1 MVAPVLSES
10 RLRRAADWRN
20 EFATA
25 FLASPRV
32 KAIALAALHKQ
43 DAPYDELYSLKAD
56 ACMVLLTKYAD
67 VLDEPARMLTVTAEI
82 MDRLAMRARVA
93 AAIDARKISLSV
105 MEGADAEALDFAAF
119 GDYAHSV
126 NEQQSTDESPPW
138 AGISQSHAAAV
149 ALASC
154 RDRLALRLTQ
164 VTRPDGVRAA
174 LVDDSSLPRT
184 RAPAAAPF
192 AGRDTPERARVMRL
206 AVVTGLRYAQLR
218 ELLRW
223 STPDWNAMLNAR
235 ERAVPRD
242 LSALVALES
251 TLLDEQKLAEF
262 EMVQSHGFSWLLAM
276 WARRMQIPSDSPE
289 ATVRAL
295 ALRLNDRTL
304 MRKSSPSL
312 RARFSLH
319 QRLKPYFCE

>member
-1 MVAPVLSES
+1 
-10 RLRRAADWRN
+10 
-20 EFATA
+20 
-25 FLASPRV
+25 
-32 KAIALAALHKQ
+32 
-43 DAPYDELYSLKAD
+43 
-56 ACMVLLTKYAD
+56 
-67 VLDEPARMLTVTAEI
+67 
-82 MDRLAMRARVA
+82 
-93 AAIDARKISLSV
+93 
-105 MEGADAEALDFAAF
+105 
-119 GDYAHSV
+119 
-126 NEQQSTDESPPW
+126 
-138 AGISQSHAAAV
+138 
-149 ALASC
+149 
-154 RDRLALRLTQ
+154 
-164 VTRPDGVRAA
+164 
-174 LVDDSSLPRT
+174 
-184 RAPAAAPF
+184 
-192 AGRDTPERARVMRL
+192 MRL